1 MDLNFFTSYDF
12 WKNVYT
18 ISKWI
23 FTILSIFLFGAVIWL
38 FKQIGS
44 FRQKLNIKEAYEEY
58 RKISVKKGTENNP
71 LLKEP
76 RDVKSELKLPE
87 PNEKE
92 KEAQDSE
99 TNIKQKDPLEEISYK
114 DPYDFFLE
122 RTLRPKWKEIIS
134 KIESDSEKDWKFA
147 IIEADALLD
156 LLLKNKRV
164 PGENMK
170 EKLNSI
176 KGQDLTNIDQLWTA
190 HKVRNEIAH
199 NSNFSLDKKEA
210 VKIINFYKQ
219 TFIDLKAL

>member
-12 WKNVYT
+12 WKNVYE

-38 FKQIGS
+38 FRQIAN

-58 RKISVKKGTENNP
+58 RKISIKKDAENKP

-76 RDVKSELKLPE
+76 DDVKSEIDIPA

-92 KEAQDSE
+92 KETQNSE
-99 TNIKQKDPLEEISYK
+99 TNIKQKNPLEEMAFK

-122 RTLRPKWKEIIS
+122 RTFRPKWEEVIS

-156 LLLKNKRV
+156 LLFKNKGV
-164 PGENMK
+164 PGENLK

-176 KGQDLTNIDQLWTA
+176 KGQNVADIDQLWTA
-190 HKVRNEIAH
+190 HKIRNEIAH
-199 NSNFSLDKKEA
+199 NTNFKLDKKKA
-210 VKIINFYKQ
+210 VKILKFYKQ
-219 TFIDLKAL
+219 AFVNLGAL